1 MTTLLPDYKANNIRC
16 RQIAKTLITMS
27 IGYIQRGV
35 VFNRHLFVRCV
46 RPFVCL
52 SLTLMAAKRIT
63 RIVFTIQLMTSQPH
77 QSIISQTNQAVILTV
92 FTEVPIGL
100 STLIFELKSSTLS
113 CDCYMDTLS
122 RQLTATFHYDRSPL
136 YSKCGASLCFF
147 TRHIFSDIVQ
157 AHC

>member
-52 SLTLMAAKRIT
+52 SLTLMAAKRIIH
-63 RIVFTIQLMTSQPH
+63 IVFTIQLMTSQPH

-122 RQLTATFHYDRSPL
+122 RQLTATLHYDRSPL
-136 YSKCGASLCFF
+136 YSKCGASLCFLRNF
-147 TRHIFSDIVQ
+147 NSP
-157 AHC
+157 